1 MYIVINDDIVLD
13 DVYLNCNTYV
23 SKNRIEEAPSI
34 FHLIVLDDEDNIVEE
49 IENAYLTSN
58 YPNNEGEYFICFG
71 EVDEKELRYEKQ
83 QAQIEYLAMMS
94 DIDLEEGA

>member
-1 MYIVINDDIVLD
+1 MNIIINDNIVLD

-23 SKNRIEEAPSI
+23 SKSRIENAPSI
-34 FHLIVLDDEDNIVEE
+34 FHLIVQDGEEIIEE

-71 EVDEKELRYEKQ
+71 EVDEKERRYEKQ
-83 QAQIEYLAMMS
+83 QAQIEYLAMMA
-94 DIDLEEGA
+94 DIDLEEGV